1 MFLFSVHNPGH
12 CLNTSKFAGIVQN
25 SYETDSLASARLMH
39 VRGLGSLFAERGVI
53 AGKPTQLNYK
63 ITGNPYVFNNVTIN
77 SCK

>member
-25 SYETDSLASARLMH
+25 SYETAWPRLMH
-39 VRGLGSLFAERGVI
+39 VRGLGRLFAERGVI

-63 ITGNPYVFNNVTIN
+63 ITGNPYVFNKVTIS